1 MEVKMKEEKDESSIK
16 VDNDKEE
23 SKSVKEAEK
32 VVKPRS
38 LYYIQMEARGSKHQ
52 LQYFRS

>member
-1 MEVKMKEEKDESSIK
+1 MKEEKDESSIK